1 MPSLSEVVVVTLV
14 VVSLSH
20 APPASADHLPFLII
34 QSERERQREGQKE
47 RLREALTQDNDID
60 RQTLTRLSLATFPYC
75 LH

>member
-34 QSERERQREGQKE
+34 LIPAAERQRGPERERERERG
-47 RLREALTQDNDID
+47 ADTG
-60 RQTLTRLSLATFPYC
+60 
-75 LH
+75 

>member
-34 QSERERQREGQKE
+34 QSEREREREGQKE
-47 RLREALTQDNDID
+47 RPREADTG
-60 RQTLTRLSLATFPYC
+60 
-75 LH
+75 